1 MSLLDSSGQSLMA
14 AEQSA
19 AFSGDTM
26 NISTPG
32 DLDENCTENKVY
44 F

>member
-1 MSLLDSSGQSLMA
+1 MGCLTA
-14 AEQSA
+14 AKQSA

-26 NISTPG
+26 DISVPG
-32 DLDENCTENKVY
+32 DLDDDCTENKVY